1 MPTDSII
8 PYILYTLIVIATV
21 IVLKSPK
28 DKGDKKENDKKDDN

>member
-1 MPTDSII
+1 MPPDNII

-28 DKGDKKENDKKDDN
+28 DKGDKREDKKKDDN